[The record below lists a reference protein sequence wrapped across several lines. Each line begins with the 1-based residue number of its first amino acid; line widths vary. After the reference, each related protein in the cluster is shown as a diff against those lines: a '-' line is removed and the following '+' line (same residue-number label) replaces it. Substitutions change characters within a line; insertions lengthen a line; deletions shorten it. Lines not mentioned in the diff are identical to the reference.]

1 MIKKILIANRGE
13 IACRI
18 IKTAKKM
25 NIKTVAVY
33 SEADKQADFVK
44 LADESYLIGPSSPNE
59 SYLVIKKIIDIA
71 KKSKSDA
78 IHPGYGFLSENYNF
92 VKALEKEKI
101 KFIGPNKNAITKMG
115 DKIESKNLA
124 TKLKLN
130 VIPGHT
136 EAIKDPKKAI
146 KIAEKIGFPVLLKAS
161 AGGGGKGMRIVEN
174 RNELEV
180 NLKAAQ
186 SEALNSFGD
195 DRVFIEKFITNPRH
209 IEIQILCD
217 KHGNQIHL
225 GEREC
230 SIQRRYQKVI
240 EECPSSFVDEKLR
253 NEMAEQALKLAKE
266 VKYDSAGTV
275 EFVVDGEKNFYFLEM
290 NTRLQVEHPV
300 TELVTGVDLVEQMI
314 NCADGK
320 KLNLKQKDIS
330 LKGWSVESRIY
341 AEDPLKDFLPSI
353 GRIIEYHEPQ
363 QTSLNEVV
371 RNDTGVSSGSDI
383 SIFYDPMIAKLCTW
397 GKTREIS
404 INRMELALDKFLLEG
419 IDHNIPFLS
428 SIIGSQRFKSGDLTT
443 SFIEDEYPN
452 GFKGLS
458 ANENENWIF
467 SSLFLVFHLS
477 EIRKD
482 FYFDEGFSLDWQVQ
496 IQNKLNSTVKNTY
509 NFKIKQPSKNNVEFY
524 VKPLPLKEIKGMKKG
539 YIKVDIKKDYSNKL
553 VASYLEMFN
562 DNDGSIM
569 LSNKINYRIKYIN
582 PSIELNYRGVNIE
595 ALVLPKHIADLSK
608 YMKPIKIIDK
618 SNLLLCPMPGK
629 LLKVMVEE
637 QEIVEEGQTLCV
649 IEAMKME
656 NTLVAQKNCTIK
668 SINFIEGDTL
678 SVDQTIMEFIFEK

>member
-18 IKTAKKM
+18 IKTANKM
-25 NIKTVAVY
+25 GIKTVAVY
-33 SEADKQADFVK
+33 SEADKYSDFVNM
-44 LADESYLIGPSSPNE
+44 ADESYFIGPSAPNE
-59 SYLVIKKIIDIA
+59 SYLVIKKIIEIA

-124 TKLKLN
+124 LKLNLN

-136 EAIKDPKKAI
+136 EAVRDPKKAI

-161 AGGGGKGMRIVEN
+161 AGGGGKGMRIVN
-174 RNELEV
+174 KRQELES

-195 DRVFIEKFITNPRH
+195 DRVFIEKYITNPRH

-217 KHGNQIHL
+217 KHGNQVHL

-253 NEMAEQALKLAKE
+253 NAMAEQALRLAKE

-275 EFVVDGEKNFYFLEM
+275 EFVVDDKKNFYFLEM

-320 KLNLKQKDIS
+320 KLRLSQQDIK
-330 LKGWSVESRIY
+330 LNGWSIESRIY
-341 AEDPLKDFLPSI
+341 AEDPLKEFLPSI
-353 GRIIEYHEPQ
+353 GRLIEHQEPKISNKDEII
-363 QTSLNEVV
+363 

-383 SIFYDPMIAKLCTW
+383 SIYYDPMISKLAVHAASRDKALDLMIRALEQYYIEGVDHNVAFLISTLKNSDFRSGKISTNFIKSNYPKGYTFNYGLNSSILIKFINIASLIFLKCNQDNKTKVLSVINGSDIFKIEVVECLSSKQNTSLIIKNKNKEYSLKSNWTINEKVMQLSINDQIEFAKIDKIHNFNKYSITVEDCSLDLIVSSPDTAKL
-397 GKTREIS
+397 
-404 INRMELALDKFLLEG
+404 
-419 IDHNIPFLS
+419 
-428 SIIGSQRFKSGDLTT
+428 
-443 SFIEDEYPN
+443 
-452 GFKGLS
+452 
-458 ANENENWIF
+458 
-467 SSLFLVFHLS
+467 
-477 EIRKD
+477 
-482 FYFDEGFSLDWQVQ
+482 FDYMPE
-496 IQNKLNSTVKNTY
+496 
-509 NFKIKQPSKNNVEFY
+509 P
-524 VKPLPLKEIKGMKKG
+524 
-539 YIKVDIKKDYSNKL
+539 
-553 VASYLEMFN
+553 
-562 DNDGSIM
+562 
-569 LSNKINYRIKYIN
+569 KY
-582 PSIELNYRGVNIE
+582 E
-595 ALVLPKHIADLSK
+595 DLSK
-608 YMKPIKIIDK
+608 MLI
-618 SNLLLCPMPGK
+618 SPMPGLIK
-629 LLKVMVEE
+629 DISVKQGQKIKKGE
-637 QEIVEEGQTLCV
+637 QIVI

-656 NTLVAQKNCTIK
+656 NILKSEKDCLIKEILVKEGDSVSADEIL
-668 SINFIEGDTL
+668 INFE
-678 SVDQTIMEFIFEK
+678 

>member
-18 IKTAKKM
+18 IKTANKM

-33 SEADKQADFVK
+33 SEADKHADFVK

-59 SYLVIKKIIDIA
+59 SYLVIKKIIEIA

-124 TKLKLN
+124 NKLKLN
-130 VIPGHT
+130 IIPGHT

-146 KIAEKIGFPVLLKAS
+146 KISEKIGFPVLLKAS
-161 AGGGGKGMRIVEN
+161 AGGGGKGMRIVES
-174 RNELEV
+174 RKDLEA

-195 DRVFIEKFITNPRH
+195 DRVFIEKYITNPRH

-240 EECPSSFVDEKLR
+240 EECPSSFVDKELR
-253 NEMAEQALKLAKE
+253 EAMAEQALRLAKE

-275 EFVVDGEKNFYFLEM
+275 EFVVDNDRNFYFLEM

-300 TELVTGVDLVEQMI
+300 TELVTGIDLVEQMI

-320 KLNLKQKDIS
+320 KLNLKQKDIN
-330 LKGWSVESRIY
+330 LNGWSIESRIY

-353 GRIIEYHEPQ
+353 GRLIDYHEPQ
-363 QTSLNEVV
+363 QKNKTEII
-371 RNDTGVSSGSDI
+371 RNDTGVSGGSDI
-383 SIFYDPMIAKLCTW
+383 SIFYDPMISKLAVHE
-397 GKTREIS
+397 KTRTKAIDLM
-404 INRMELALDKFLLEG
+404 INALQQYYITG
-419 IDHNIPFLS
+419 VDHNIAFLIS
-428 SIIGSQRFKSGDLTT
+428 TLKNKDFRSGSISTN
-443 SFIEDEYPN
+443 FIKENYPKGYYFN
-452 GFKGLS
+452 YGLS
-458 ANENENWIF
+458 KSLIEKFNYAAIF
-467 SSLFLVFHLS
+467 
-477 EIRKD
+477 IYK
-482 FYFDEGFSLDWQVQ
+482 
-496 IQNKLNSTVKNTY
+496 KLNINITNLGLSVISKKITSDFEIKSHKLIDKNLSMVVTH
-509 NFKIKQPSKNNVEFY
+509 KN
-524 VKPLPLKEIKGMKKG
+524 KEIVLHSLWKINQKIMELN
-539 YIKVDIKKDYSNKL
+539 I
-553 VASYLEMFN
+553 N
-562 DNDGSIM
+562 DEKCFVKI
-569 LSNKINYRIKYIN
+569 NKINNFNQFSITIEDCSLDLIVAPNKNKALFDYMPEIKL
-582 PSIELNYRGVNIE
+582 E
-595 ALVLPKHIADLSK
+595 DLSK
-608 YMKPIKIIDK
+608 KLI
-618 SNLLLCPMPGK
+618 SPMPGLIK
-629 LLKVMVEE
+629 SISIKKGQLIKQGEE
-637 QEIVEEGQTLCV
+637 LVI

-656 NTLVAQKNCTIK
+656 NILKSEKDCLVEDVLIK
-668 SINFIEGDTL
+668 EGS
-678 SVDQTIMEFIFEK
+678 SVSTDEVLITFK

>member
-25 NIKTVAVY
+25 KIKTVAVY
-33 SEADKQADFVK
+33 SDADRQADFVK
-44 LADESYLIGPSSPNE
+44 QADESYYIGPSSPSE
-59 SYLVIKKIIDIA
+59 SYLVIKKIIEVA

-101 KFIGPNKNAITKMG
+101 KFIGPNKNAIIKMG

-124 TKLKLN
+124 NKLKLN
-130 VIPGHT
+130 IIPGHT

-174 RNELEV
+174 RKELEP

-186 SEALNSFGD
+186 GEALNSFGD
-195 DRVFIEKFITNPRH
+195 DRVFIEKYITNPRH

-240 EECPSSFVDEKLR
+240 EECPSPFLDEELR
-253 NEMAEQALKLAKE
+253 NAMAEQALKLAKE

-275 EFVVDGEKNFYFLEM
+275 EFVVDDQKNFYFLEM

-320 KLNLKQKDIS
+320 KLNIRQKDIK
-330 LKGWSVESRIY
+330 LNGWSIESRIY

-353 GRIIEYHEPQ
+353 GRIIEYEEP
-363 QTSLNEVV
+363 TNFNVNEII

-383 SIFYDPMIAKLCTW
+383 SIYYDPMISKLAVHAE
-397 GKTREIS
+397 TRLKS
-404 INRMELALDKFLLEG
+404 IDLMINALQQYYITG
-419 IDHNIPFLS
+419 VDHNIAFLIS
-428 SIIGSQRFKSGDLTT
+428 TLKNNDFKSGNISTNFIKENYPKGYSSNFGLNKSLMNKFNMAAVYVYSKLNKFKGNNISLSSKKRSFDYQLKEEKMLDDSYLIRLGHKHNDFVVSSNWKNNEKVMCLKIDQDLCFVKVNEIKNFNQF
-443 SFIEDEYPN
+443 SFTIEDCTLN
-452 GFKGLS
+452 LTLS
-458 ANENENWIF
+458 STQIEK
-467 SSLFLVFHLS
+467 LFA
-477 EIRKD
+477 
-482 FYFDEGFSLDWQVQ
+482 YM
-496 IQNKLNSTVKNTY
+496 
-509 NFKIKQPSKNNVEFY
+509 PA
-524 VKPLPLKEIKGMKKG
+524 
-539 YIKVDIKKDYSNKL
+539 IKV
-553 VASYLEMFN
+553 E
-562 DNDGSIM
+562 
-569 LSNKINYRIKYIN
+569 
-582 PSIELNYRGVNIE
+582 
-595 ALVLPKHIADLSK
+595 DLSK
-608 YMKPIKIIDK
+608 KLI
-618 SNLLLCPMPGK
+618 SPMPGLVK
-629 LLKVMVEE
+629 SISIKKGQPIKQG
-637 QEIVEEGQTLCV
+637 QELIV

-656 NTLVAQKNCTIK
+656 NILKSEKDCIVDDVLIK
-668 SINFIEGDTL
+668 EGS
-678 SVDQTIMEFIFEK
+678 SVSTDEVLITFK

>member
-18 IKTAKKM
+18 IRTAKKM

-33 SEADKQADFVK
+33 SDADKQADFVK
-44 LADESYLIGPSSPNE
+44 QADESYFIGPSSPNE
-59 SYLVIKKIIDIA
+59 SYLVIKKIIEIA

-101 KFIGPNKNAITKMG
+101 KFIGPNKYAITKMG

-146 KIAEKIGFPVLLKAS
+146 KIAEKIGYPILLKAS
-161 AGGGGKGMRIVEN
+161 AGGGGKGMRIVESS
-174 RNELEV
+174 NELEV

-195 DRVFIEKFITNPRH
+195 DRVFIEKYITNPRH

-240 EECPSSFVDEKLR
+240 EECPSPFVDEDLR
-253 NEMAEQALKLAKE
+253 NAMAKQALKLAKE

-275 EFVVDGEKNFYFLEM
+275 EFVVDGNKNFYFLEM

-330 LKGWSVESRIY
+330 LNGWSVESRIY

-363 QTSLNEVV
+363 QMLENEIV

-383 SIFYDPMIAKLCTW
+383 SIYYDPMISKLAVHSS
-397 GKTREIS
+397 TRIKAIDS
-404 INRMELALDKFLLEG
+404 MINALQQYYITG
-419 IDHNIPFLS
+419 VDHNIAFLIS
-428 SIIGSQRFKSGDLTT
+428 TLKNKDFKSGNISTNFIKENYPKGYNYNHGINQSLINRFQQVAVFIYKKLNTSVDTHKISVISDKSSATFDTEIDKVSASLSITLNSKNKETHITSKWKINEKIMFINIDNELFFIKINKIHNFNKYSLT
-443 SFIEDEYPN
+443 IEDCSLDLLVTPEKN
-452 GFKGLS
+452 Q
-458 ANENENWIF
+458 
-467 SSLFLVFHLS
+467 SLF
-477 EIRKD
+477 D
-482 FYFDEGFSLDWQVQ
+482 YM
-496 IQNKLNSTVKNTY
+496 
-509 NFKIKQPSKNNVEFY
+509 P
-524 VKPLPLKEIKGMKKG
+524 EIK
-539 YIKVDIKKDYSNKL
+539 
-553 VASYLEMFN
+553 
-562 DNDGSIM
+562 
-569 LSNKINYRIKYIN
+569 
-582 PSIELNYRGVNIE
+582 IE
-595 ALVLPKHIADLSK
+595 DLSK
-608 YMKPIKIIDK
+608 KLI
-618 SNLLLCPMPGK
+618 SPMPGLIK
-629 LLKVMVEE
+629 SVGVKKGQLVKRGEE
-637 QEIVEEGQTLCV
+637 LVI

-656 NTLVAQKNCTIK
+656 NILKSEKDCTIEDV
-668 SINFIEGDTL
+668 FIEEGSNVSTDEVLMT
-678 SVDQTIMEFIFEK
+678 FK

>member
-18 IKTAKKM
+18 IKTANKM

-33 SEADKQADFVK
+33 SEADKHADFVK

-59 SYLVIKKIIDIA
+59 SYLVIKKIIEIA

-124 TKLKLN
+124 NKLKLN
-130 VIPGHT
+130 IIPGHT

-146 KIAEKIGFPVLLKAS
+146 KISEKIGFPVLLKAS
-161 AGGGGKGMRIVEN
+161 AGGGGKGMRIVES
-174 RNELEV
+174 RKDLEA

-195 DRVFIEKFITNPRH
+195 DRVFIEKYITNPRH

-240 EECPSSFVDEKLR
+240 EECPSSFVDKELR
-253 NEMAEQALKLAKE
+253 EAMAEQALRLAKE

-275 EFVVDGEKNFYFLEM
+275 EFVVDNDRNFYFLEM

-300 TELVTGVDLVEQMI
+300 TELVTGIDLVEQMI

-320 KLNLKQKDIS
+320 KLNLKQKDIN
-330 LKGWSVESRIY
+330 LNGWSIESRIY

-353 GRIIEYHEPQ
+353 GRLIEYHEPQ
-363 QTSLNEVV
+363 QKNKTEII
-371 RNDTGVSSGSDI
+371 RNDTGVSGGSDI
-383 SIFYDPMIAKLCTW
+383 SIFYDPMISKLAVHE
-397 GKTREIS
+397 KTRTKAIDLM
-404 INRMELALDKFLLEG
+404 INALQQYYITG
-419 IDHNIPFLS
+419 VDHNIAFLIS
-428 SIIGSQRFKSGDLTT
+428 TLKNKDFRSGSISTN
-443 SFIEDEYPN
+443 FIKENYPKGYYFN
-452 GFKGLS
+452 YGLS
-458 ANENENWIF
+458 KSLIEKFNYAAIF
-467 SSLFLVFHLS
+467 
-477 EIRKD
+477 IYK
-482 FYFDEGFSLDWQVQ
+482 
-496 IQNKLNSTVKNTY
+496 KLNINITNLDLSVISKKITSDFEIKSHKLIDKNLSM
-509 NFKIKQPSKNNVEFY
+509 IVVHKN
-524 VKPLPLKEIKGMKKG
+524 KEIVLHSLWKINQKIMELN
-539 YIKVDIKKDYSNKL
+539 I
-553 VASYLEMFN
+553 N
-562 DNDGSIM
+562 DEKCFVKI
-569 LSNKINYRIKYIN
+569 NKINNFNQFSITIEDCSLDLIVAPNRNKALFGYMPEIKL
-582 PSIELNYRGVNIE
+582 E
-595 ALVLPKHIADLSK
+595 DLSK
-608 YMKPIKIIDK
+608 KLI
-618 SNLLLCPMPGK
+618 SPMPGLIK
-629 LLKVMVEE
+629 SISIKKGQLIKQGEE
-637 QEIVEEGQTLCV
+637 LVI

-656 NTLVAQKNCTIK
+656 NILKSEKDCLVEDVLIK
-668 SINFIEGDTL
+668 EGS
-678 SVDQTIMEFIFEK
+678 SVSTDEVLITFK

>member
-18 IKTAKKM
+18 IKTANKM

-33 SEADKQADFVK
+33 SEADKHADFVK

-59 SYLVIKKIIDIA
+59 SYLVIKKIIEIA

-124 TKLKLN
+124 NKLKLN
-130 VIPGHT
+130 IIPGHT

-146 KIAEKIGFPVLLKAS
+146 KISEKIGFPVLLKAS
-161 AGGGGKGMRIVEN
+161 AGGGGKGMRIVES
-174 RNELEV
+174 RKDLEA

-195 DRVFIEKFITNPRH
+195 DRVFIEKYITNPRH

-240 EECPSSFVDEKLR
+240 EECPSSFVDKELR
-253 NEMAEQALKLAKE
+253 EAMAEQALRLAKE

-275 EFVVDGEKNFYFLEM
+275 EFVVDNDRNFYFLEM

-300 TELVTGVDLVEQMI
+300 TELVTGIDLVEQMI

-320 KLNLKQKDIS
+320 KLNLKQKDIN
-330 LKGWSVESRIY
+330 LNGWSIESRIY

-353 GRIIEYHEPQ
+353 GRLIDYHEPQ
-363 QTSLNEVV
+363 QKNKTEII
-371 RNDTGVSSGSDI
+371 RNDTGVSGGSDI
-383 SIFYDPMIAKLCTW
+383 SIFYDPMISKLAVHEN
-397 GKTREIS
+397 TRTKAIDLM
-404 INRMELALDKFLLEG
+404 INALQQYYITG
-419 IDHNIPFLS
+419 VDHNIAFLIS
-428 SIIGSQRFKSGDLTT
+428 TLKNKDFRSGSISTN
-443 SFIEDEYPN
+443 FIKENYPKGYYFN
-452 GFKGLS
+452 YGLS
-458 ANENENWIF
+458 KSLIEKFNYAAIF
-467 SSLFLVFHLS
+467 
-477 EIRKD
+477 IYK
-482 FYFDEGFSLDWQVQ
+482 
-496 IQNKLNSTVKNTY
+496 KLNINITNLDLSVISKKITSDFEIKSHKLIDKNLSM
-509 NFKIKQPSKNNVEFY
+509 IVVHKN
-524 VKPLPLKEIKGMKKG
+524 KEIVLHSLWKINQKIMELN
-539 YIKVDIKKDYSNKL
+539 I
-553 VASYLEMFN
+553 N
-562 DNDGSIM
+562 DEKCFVKI
-569 LSNKINYRIKYIN
+569 NKINNFNQFSITIEDCSLDLIVAPNKNKALFDYMPEIKR
-582 PSIELNYRGVNIE
+582 E
-595 ALVLPKHIADLSK
+595 DLSK
-608 YMKPIKIIDK
+608 KLI
-618 SNLLLCPMPGK
+618 SPMPGLIK
-629 LLKVMVEE
+629 SISIKKGQLIKQGEE
-637 QEIVEEGQTLCV
+637 LVI

-656 NTLVAQKNCTIK
+656 NILKSEKDCLVEDVLIK
-668 SINFIEGDTL
+668 EGS
-678 SVDQTIMEFIFEK
+678 SVSTDEVLITFK

>member
-18 IKTAKKM
+18 IKTANKM

-33 SEADKQADFVK
+33 SEADKHADFVK

-59 SYLVIKKIIDIA
+59 SYLVIKKIIEIA

-124 TKLKLN
+124 NKLKLN
-130 VIPGHT
+130 IIPGHT
-136 EAIKDPKKAI
+136 EAIKDSKKAI
-146 KIAEKIGFPVLLKAS
+146 KISEKIGFPVLLKAS
-161 AGGGGKGMRIVEN
+161 AGGGGKGMRIVES
-174 RNELEV
+174 RKDLEA

-195 DRVFIEKFITNPRH
+195 DRVFIEKYITNPRH

-240 EECPSSFVDEKLR
+240 EECPSSFVDKELR
-253 NEMAEQALKLAKE
+253 EAMAEQALRLAKE

-275 EFVVDGEKNFYFLEM
+275 EFVVDNDRNFYFLEM

-300 TELVTGVDLVEQMI
+300 TELVTGIDLVEQMI

-320 KLNLKQKDIS
+320 KLNLKQKDIN
-330 LKGWSVESRIY
+330 LNGWSIESRIY

-353 GRIIEYHEPQ
+353 GRLIEYHEPQ
-363 QTSLNEVV
+363 QKNKTEII
-371 RNDTGVSSGSDI
+371 RNDTGVSGGSDI
-383 SIFYDPMIAKLCTW
+383 SIFYDPMISKLAVHE
-397 GKTREIS
+397 KTRTKAIDLM
-404 INRMELALDKFLLEG
+404 INALQQYYITG
-419 IDHNIPFLS
+419 VDHNIAFLIS
-428 SIIGSQRFKSGDLTT
+428 TLKNKDFRSGSISTN
-443 SFIEDEYPN
+443 FIKENYPKGYYFN
-452 GFKGLS
+452 YGLS
-458 ANENENWIF
+458 K
-467 SSLFLVFHLS
+467 SLIEKFNYAAVF
-477 EIRKD
+477 IYK
-482 FYFDEGFSLDWQVQ
+482 
-496 IQNKLNSTVKNTY
+496 KLNINITNLDLSVISKKITSDFEIKSHKLIDKNLSM
-509 NFKIKQPSKNNVEFY
+509 IVVHKN
-524 VKPLPLKEIKGMKKG
+524 KEIVLHSLWKINQKIMELN
-539 YIKVDIKKDYSNKL
+539 I
-553 VASYLEMFN
+553 N
-562 DNDGSIM
+562 DEKCFVKI
-569 LSNKINYRIKYIN
+569 NKINNFNQFSITIEDCSLDLIVAPNKNKALFDYMPEIKR
-582 PSIELNYRGVNIE
+582 E
-595 ALVLPKHIADLSK
+595 DLSK
-608 YMKPIKIIDK
+608 KLI
-618 SNLLLCPMPGK
+618 SPMPGLIK
-629 LLKVMVEE
+629 SISIKKGQLIKQGEE
-637 QEIVEEGQTLCV
+637 LVI

-656 NTLVAQKNCTIK
+656 NILKSEKDCLVEDVLIK
-668 SINFIEGDTL
+668 EGS
-678 SVDQTIMEFIFEK
+678 SVSTDEVLITFK

>member
-18 IKTAKKM
+18 IKTANKM
-25 NIKTVAVY
+25 GIKTVAVY
-33 SEADKQADFVK
+33 SEADKYSDFVNM
-44 LADESYLIGPSSPNE
+44 ADESYFIGPSAPNE
-59 SYLVIKKIIDIA
+59 SYLVIKKIIEIA

-124 TKLKLN
+124 LKLNLN

-136 EAIKDPKKAI
+136 EAVRDPKKAI

-161 AGGGGKGMRIVEN
+161 AGGGGKGMRIVN
-174 RNELEV
+174 KRQELES

-195 DRVFIEKFITNPRH
+195 DRVFIEKYITNPRH

-217 KHGNQIHL
+217 KHGNQVHL

-253 NEMAEQALKLAKE
+253 NAMAEQALRLAKE

-275 EFVVDGEKNFYFLEM
+275 EFVVDDKKNFYFLEM

-320 KLNLKQKDIS
+320 KLRLSQQDIK
-330 LKGWSVESRIY
+330 LNGWSIESRIY
-341 AEDPLKDFLPSI
+341 AEDPLKEFLPSI
-353 GRIIEYHEPQ
+353 GRLIEHQEPKISNKDEII
-363 QTSLNEVV
+363 

-383 SIFYDPMIAKLCTW
+383 SIYYDPMISKLAVHAVS
-397 GKTREIS
+397 RDI
-404 INRMELALDKFLLEG
+404 ALDLMIRALEQYYIEG
-419 IDHNIPFLS
+419 VDHNVAFLIS
-428 SIIGSQRFKSGDLTT
+428 TLKNRDFRSGNISTN
-443 SFIEDEYPN
+443 FI
-452 GFKGLS
+452 
-458 ANENENWIF
+458 
-467 SSLFLVFHLS
+467 
-477 EIRKD
+477 
-482 FYFDEGFSLDWQVQ
+482 
-496 IQNKLNSTVKNTY
+496 
-509 NFKIKQPSKNNVEFY
+509 
-524 VKPLPLKEIKGMKKG
+524 
-539 YIKVDIKKDYSNKL
+539 
-553 VASYLEMFN
+553 
-562 DNDGSIM
+562 
-569 LSNKINYRIKYIN
+569 
-582 PSIELNYRGVNIE
+582 
-595 ALVLPKHIADLSK
+595 
-608 YMKPIKIIDK
+608 K
-618 SNLLLCPMPGK
+618 SNFP
-629 LLKVMVEE
+629 
-637 QEIVEEGQTLCV
+637 
-649 IEAMKME
+649 KM
-656 NTLVAQKNCTIK
+656 
-668 SINFIEGDTL
+668 
-678 SVDQTIMEFIFEK
+678 

>member
-25 NIKTVAVY
+25 KIKTVAVY
-33 SEADKQADFVK
+33 SDADRQADFVK
-44 LADESYLIGPSSPNE
+44 QADESYYIGPSSPSE
-59 SYLVIKKIIDIA
+59 SYLVIKKIIEVA

-101 KFIGPNKNAITKMG
+101 KFIGPNKNAIIKMG

-124 TKLKLN
+124 NKLKLN
-130 VIPGHT
+130 IIPGHT

-174 RNELEV
+174 RKELEP

-186 SEALNSFGD
+186 GEALNSFGD
-195 DRVFIEKFITNPRH
+195 DRVFIEKYITNPRH

-240 EECPSSFVDEKLR
+240 EECPSPFLDEELR
-253 NEMAEQALKLAKE
+253 NAMAEQALKLAKE

-275 EFVVDGEKNFYFLEM
+275 EFVVDEQKNFYFLEM

-320 KLNLKQKDIS
+320 KLNISQKHIK
-330 LKGWSVESRIY
+330 LNGWSIESRIY

-353 GRIIEYHEPQ
+353 GRIIEYEEP
-363 QTSLNEVV
+363 TNFNVNEII

-383 SIFYDPMIAKLCTW
+383 SIYYDPMISKLAVHAE
-397 GKTREIS
+397 TRLKS
-404 INRMELALDKFLLEG
+404 IDLMINALQQYYITG
-419 IDHNIPFLS
+419 VDHNIAFLIS
-428 SIIGSQRFKSGDLTT
+428 TLKNNDFKSGNISTNFIKENYPKGYSSNFGLNKSLMNKFNMAAVYVYSKLNKFKGNNLSVSSKKR
-443 SFIEDEYPN
+443 SFDYQLKEEKMLEDGYLIRLGDKRNDFVISSSWKNNEKVMCLKIDEELCFVKVNEIKNFNQFSFTIEDCTLN
-452 GFKGLS
+452 LTLS
-458 ANENENWIF
+458 STQIEK
-467 SSLFLVFHLS
+467 LFA
-477 EIRKD
+477 
-482 FYFDEGFSLDWQVQ
+482 YM
-496 IQNKLNSTVKNTY
+496 
-509 NFKIKQPSKNNVEFY
+509 PA
-524 VKPLPLKEIKGMKKG
+524 
-539 YIKVDIKKDYSNKL
+539 IKV
-553 VASYLEMFN
+553 E
-562 DNDGSIM
+562 
-569 LSNKINYRIKYIN
+569 
-582 PSIELNYRGVNIE
+582 
-595 ALVLPKHIADLSK
+595 DLSK
-608 YMKPIKIIDK
+608 KLI
-618 SNLLLCPMPGK
+618 SPMPGLVK
-629 LLKVMVEE
+629 SISIKKGQLIKQG
-637 QEIVEEGQTLCV
+637 QELIV

-656 NTLVAQKNCTIK
+656 NILKSEKECIVDDVLIK
-668 SINFIEGDTL
+668 EGS
-678 SVDQTIMEFIFEK
+678 SVSTDEVLITFK

>member
-18 IKTAKKM
+18 IKTANKM
-25 NIKTVAVY
+25 GIKTVAVY
-33 SEADKQADFVK
+33 SEADKYSDFVNM
-44 LADESYLIGPSSPNE
+44 ADESYFIGPSAPNE
-59 SYLVIKKIIDIA
+59 SYLVIRKIIEIA

-124 TKLKLN
+124 LKLNLN

-136 EAIKDPKKAI
+136 EAVRDPKKAI

-161 AGGGGKGMRIVEN
+161 AGGGGKGMRIVN
-174 RNELEV
+174 KRQELES

-195 DRVFIEKFITNPRH
+195 DRVFIEKYITNPRH

-217 KHGNQIHL
+217 KHGNQVHL

-253 NEMAEQALKLAKE
+253 NAMAEQALRLAKE

-275 EFVVDGEKNFYFLEM
+275 EFVVDDKKNFYFLEM

-320 KLNLKQKDIS
+320 KLRLSQQDIK
-330 LKGWSVESRIY
+330 LNGWSIESRIY
-341 AEDPLKDFLPSI
+341 AEDPLKEFLPSI
-353 GRIIEYHEPQ
+353 GRLIEHQEPKISNKDEII
-363 QTSLNEVV
+363 

-383 SIFYDPMIAKLCTW
+383 SIYYDPMISKLAVHAVSRDKALDLMIRALEQYYIEGVDHNVAFLISTLKNRDFRSGNISTNFIKSNYPKGYTFNYGLNSNILIKFINIASLIFLKCNQENKTKVLSVINGSDIYKIEVIEYESNKQNSNLIIKNKNKEYSLKSNWTINEKVMQLSINDQIEFAKIDKIHNFNKYSITVEDCSLDLIVSSPDTAKLFDFMP
-397 GKTREIS
+397 EP
-404 INRMELALDKFLLEG
+404 KFE
-419 IDHNIPFLS
+419 
-428 SIIGSQRFKSGDLTT
+428 
-443 SFIEDEYPN
+443 
-452 GFKGLS
+452 
-458 ANENENWIF
+458 
-467 SSLFLVFHLS
+467 
-477 EIRKD
+477 
-482 FYFDEGFSLDWQVQ
+482 
-496 IQNKLNSTVKNTY
+496 
-509 NFKIKQPSKNNVEFY
+509 
-524 VKPLPLKEIKGMKKG
+524 
-539 YIKVDIKKDYSNKL
+539 
-553 VASYLEMFN
+553 
-562 DNDGSIM
+562 
-569 LSNKINYRIKYIN
+569 
-582 PSIELNYRGVNIE
+582 
-595 ALVLPKHIADLSK
+595 DLSK
-608 YMKPIKIIDK
+608 MLI
-618 SNLLLCPMPGK
+618 SPMPGLIK
-629 LLKVMVEE
+629 NISVEQGQKIKKGE
-637 QEIVEEGQTLCV
+637 QIVI

-656 NTLVAQKNCTIK
+656 NILKSEKDCLIKEILVKEGDSVSADEIL
-668 SINFIEGDTL
+668 INFE
-678 SVDQTIMEFIFEK
+678 

>member
-25 NIKTVAVY
+25 KIKTVAVY
-33 SEADKQADFVK
+33 SDADRQADFVK
-44 LADESYLIGPSSPNE
+44 QADESYYIGPSSPSE
-59 SYLVIKKIIDIA
+59 SYLVIKKIIEVA

-101 KFIGPNKNAITKMG
+101 KFIGPNKNAIIKMG

-124 TKLKLN
+124 NKLKLN
-130 VIPGHT
+130 IIPGHT

-174 RNELEV
+174 RKELEP

-186 SEALNSFGD
+186 GEALNSFGD
-195 DRVFIEKFITNPRH
+195 DRVFIEKYITNPRH

-240 EECPSSFVDEKLR
+240 EECPSPFLDEELR
-253 NEMAEQALKLAKE
+253 NAMAEQALKLANE

-275 EFVVDGEKNFYFLEM
+275 EFVVDDQKNFYFLEM

-320 KLNLKQKDIS
+320 KLNIRQKDIK
-330 LKGWSVESRIY
+330 LNGWSIESRIY

-353 GRIIEYHEPQ
+353 GRIIEYEEP
-363 QTSLNEVV
+363 TNFNVNEII

-383 SIFYDPMIAKLCTW
+383 SIYYDPMISKLAVHAE
-397 GKTREIS
+397 TRLKS
-404 INRMELALDKFLLEG
+404 IDLMINALQQYYITG
-419 IDHNIPFLS
+419 VDHNIAFLIS
-428 SIIGSQRFKSGDLTT
+428 TLKNNDFKSGNTSTNFIKENYPKGYSSNFGLNKSLMNKFNMAAVYVYSKLNKFKGNNISVSSKKRSFDYQLKEEKKLEDGYLIRLGDKSNDFVISSSWKNNEKVMCLKIDEELCFVKVNEIKNLNQFSLT
-443 SFIEDEYPN
+443 IEDCTLN
-452 GFKGLS
+452 LTLS
-458 ANENENWIF
+458 SPQIEK
-467 SSLFLVFHLS
+467 LFA
-477 EIRKD
+477 
-482 FYFDEGFSLDWQVQ
+482 YM
-496 IQNKLNSTVKNTY
+496 
-509 NFKIKQPSKNNVEFY
+509 PA
-524 VKPLPLKEIKGMKKG
+524 
-539 YIKVDIKKDYSNKL
+539 IKV
-553 VASYLEMFN
+553 E
-562 DNDGSIM
+562 
-569 LSNKINYRIKYIN
+569 
-582 PSIELNYRGVNIE
+582 
-595 ALVLPKHIADLSK
+595 DLSK
-608 YMKPIKIIDK
+608 KLI
-618 SNLLLCPMPGK
+618 SPMPGLVK
-629 LLKVMVEE
+629 SLSIKKGQPIKQG
-637 QEIVEEGQTLCV
+637 QELIV

-656 NTLVAQKNCTIK
+656 NILKSEKDCIVDDVLIKEGSSVSTDEVLVTFK
-668 SINFIEGDTL
+668 
-678 SVDQTIMEFIFEK
+678 

>member
-25 NIKTVAVY
+25 SIKTVAVY
-33 SEADKQADFVK
+33 SDADRQADFVK
-44 LADESYLIGPSSPNE
+44 QADESYYIGPSSPSE
-59 SYLVIKKIIDIA
+59 SYLVIKKIIEVA

-101 KFIGPNKNAITKMG
+101 KFIGPNKKAIIKMG

-124 TKLKLN
+124 NKLKLN
-130 VIPGHT
+130 IIPGHT

-174 RNELEV
+174 RKELEP

-186 SEALNSFGD
+186 GEALNSFGD
-195 DRVFIEKFITNPRH
+195 DRVFIEKYITNPRH

-240 EECPSSFVDEKLR
+240 EECPSPFLDEELR
-253 NEMAEQALKLAKE
+253 NAMADQALKLAKE
-266 VKYDSAGTV
+266 VNYDSAGTV
-275 EFVVDGEKNFYFLEM
+275 EFVVDEQRNFYFLEM

-320 KLNLKQKDIS
+320 KLNIKQKDIK
-330 LKGWSVESRIY
+330 LNGWSIESRIY

-353 GRIIEYHEPQ
+353 GRIIEYQEP
-363 QTSLNEVV
+363 TNFNVNEII

-383 SIFYDPMIAKLCTW
+383 SIFYDPMISKLAVHA
-397 GKTREIS
+397 KTRSKS
-404 INRMELALDKFLLEG
+404 IDLMVNALQQYYITG
-419 IDHNIPFLS
+419 VDHNIAFLIS
-428 SIIGSQRFKSGDLTT
+428 VLKNNDFKSGNIRTNFIKENYPEGYSGNFGLNKSLINKFNLASVYVYSKLNKYKHNNLSVSYKKR
-443 SFIEDEYPN
+443 SFDYQLKEEKILEDSYLIRVGDKQKDFVISSSWKNNEKIMGLKIDEELCFVKVNEIKNFNQFSFTIEDCTLDMT
-452 GFKGLS
+452 LS
-458 ANENENWIF
+458 STQIKK
-467 SSLFLVFHLS
+467 LFAHM
-477 EIRKD
+477 
-482 FYFDEGFSLDWQVQ
+482 
-496 IQNKLNSTVKNTY
+496 
-509 NFKIKQPSKNNVEFY
+509 PA
-524 VKPLPLKEIKGMKKG
+524 
-539 YIKVDIKKDYSNKL
+539 IKV
-553 VASYLEMFN
+553 E
-562 DNDGSIM
+562 
-569 LSNKINYRIKYIN
+569 
-582 PSIELNYRGVNIE
+582 
-595 ALVLPKHIADLSK
+595 DLSK
-608 YMKPIKIIDK
+608 KLI
-618 SNLLLCPMPGK
+618 SPMPGLVK
-629 LLKVMVEE
+629 LISIKK
-637 QEIVEEGQTLCV
+637 GQTVKQGQELIV

-656 NTLVAQKNCTIK
+656 NILKSEKECIVDDVLIK
-668 SINFIEGDTL
+668 EGS
-678 SVDQTIMEFIFEK
+678 SVSTNEVLITFK

>member
-18 IKTAKKM
+18 IKTANKM
-25 NIKTVAVY
+25 GIKTVAVY
-33 SEADKQADFVK
+33 SEADKYSDFVNM
-44 LADESYLIGPSSPNE
+44 ADESYFIGPSAPNE
-59 SYLVIKKIIDIA
+59 SYLVIKKIIEIA

-124 TKLKLN
+124 LKLNLN

-136 EAIKDPKKAI
+136 EAVRDPKKAI

-161 AGGGGKGMRIVEN
+161 AGGGGKGMRIVN
-174 RNELEV
+174 KRQELES

-195 DRVFIEKFITNPRH
+195 DRVFIEKYITNPRH

-217 KHGNQIHL
+217 KHGNQVHL

-253 NEMAEQALKLAKE
+253 NAMAEQALRLAKE

-275 EFVVDGEKNFYFLEM
+275 EFVVDDKKNFYFLEM

-320 KLNLKQKDIS
+320 KLRLSQQDIK
-330 LKGWSVESRIY
+330 LNGWSIESRIY
-341 AEDPLKDFLPSI
+341 AEDPLKEFLPSI
-353 GRIIEYHEPQ
+353 GRLIEHQEPKISNKDEII
-363 QTSLNEVV
+363 

-383 SIFYDPMIAKLCTW
+383 SIYYDPMISKLAVHAVSRDKALDLMIRALEQYYIEGVDHNVAFLISTLKNRDFRSGNISTNFIKSNFPKGYTFNYGLNSNILIKFINIASLIFLKCNQENKIKVLSVINGSDIYKIEVIEYASNKQNSNLIIKNKNKEYSLKSNWTINEKVMQLSINDQIEFAKIDKIHNFNKYSITVEDCSLDLIVSSPDTAKLFDFMP
-397 GKTREIS
+397 EP
-404 INRMELALDKFLLEG
+404 KFE
-419 IDHNIPFLS
+419 
-428 SIIGSQRFKSGDLTT
+428 
-443 SFIEDEYPN
+443 
-452 GFKGLS
+452 
-458 ANENENWIF
+458 
-467 SSLFLVFHLS
+467 
-477 EIRKD
+477 
-482 FYFDEGFSLDWQVQ
+482 
-496 IQNKLNSTVKNTY
+496 
-509 NFKIKQPSKNNVEFY
+509 
-524 VKPLPLKEIKGMKKG
+524 
-539 YIKVDIKKDYSNKL
+539 
-553 VASYLEMFN
+553 
-562 DNDGSIM
+562 
-569 LSNKINYRIKYIN
+569 
-582 PSIELNYRGVNIE
+582 
-595 ALVLPKHIADLSK
+595 DLSK
-608 YMKPIKIIDK
+608 MLI
-618 SNLLLCPMPGK
+618 SPMPGLIK
-629 LLKVMVEE
+629 NISVEQGQKIKKGE
-637 QEIVEEGQTLCV
+637 QIVI

-656 NTLVAQKNCTIK
+656 NILKSEKDCLIKEILVKEGDSVSADEIL
-668 SINFIEGDTL
+668 INFE
-678 SVDQTIMEFIFEK
+678 

>member
-18 IKTAKKM
+18 IRTAKKM

-33 SEADKQADFVK
+33 SDADKQADFVK
-44 LADESYLIGPSSPNE
+44 QADESYFIGPSSPNE
-59 SYLVIKKIIDIA
+59 SYLVIKKIIEIA

-101 KFIGPNKNAITKMG
+101 KFIGPNKYAITKMG

-146 KIAEKIGFPVLLKAS
+146 KIAEKIGYPILLKAS
-161 AGGGGKGMRIVEN
+161 AGGGGKGMRIVESS
-174 RNELEV
+174 NELEV

-195 DRVFIEKFITNPRH
+195 DRVFIEKYITNPRH

-240 EECPSSFVDEKLR
+240 EECPSPFVDEDLR
-253 NEMAEQALKLAKE
+253 NAMAKQALKLAKE

-275 EFVVDGEKNFYFLEM
+275 EFVVDGNKNFYFLEM

-330 LKGWSVESRIY
+330 LNGWSVESRIY

-363 QTSLNEVV
+363 QMLENEIV

-383 SIFYDPMIAKLCTW
+383 SIYYDPMISKLAVHSS
-397 GKTREIS
+397 TRIKAIDS
-404 INRMELALDKFLLEG
+404 MINALQQYYITG
-419 IDHNIPFLS
+419 VDHNIAFLIS
-428 SIIGSQRFKSGDLTT
+428 TLKNKDFKSGNINTNFIKENYPKGYNYNHGINQSLINRFQQVAVFIYKKLNTSVDTHKISVISDKSSATFDTEIDKASASFSMTLNSKNKETHITSKWKINEKIMFINIDNELFFIKINKIHNFNKYSLT
-443 SFIEDEYPN
+443 IEDCSLDLLVTPEKN
-452 GFKGLS
+452 Q
-458 ANENENWIF
+458 
-467 SSLFLVFHLS
+467 SLF
-477 EIRKD
+477 D
-482 FYFDEGFSLDWQVQ
+482 YM
-496 IQNKLNSTVKNTY
+496 
-509 NFKIKQPSKNNVEFY
+509 P
-524 VKPLPLKEIKGMKKG
+524 EIK
-539 YIKVDIKKDYSNKL
+539 
-553 VASYLEMFN
+553 
-562 DNDGSIM
+562 
-569 LSNKINYRIKYIN
+569 
-582 PSIELNYRGVNIE
+582 IE
-595 ALVLPKHIADLSK
+595 DLSK
-608 YMKPIKIIDK
+608 KLI
-618 SNLLLCPMPGK
+618 SPMPGLIK
-629 LLKVMVEE
+629 SVGVKKGQLVKRGEE
-637 QEIVEEGQTLCV
+637 LVI

-656 NTLVAQKNCTIK
+656 NILKSEKDCTIEDV
-668 SINFIEGDTL
+668 FIEEGSNVSTDEVLMT
-678 SVDQTIMEFIFEK
+678 FK

>member
-18 IKTAKKM
+18 IKTANKM

-33 SEADKQADFVK
+33 SEADKHADFVK

-59 SYLVIKKIIDIA
+59 SYLVIKKIIEIA

-124 TKLKLN
+124 NKLKLN
-130 VIPGHT
+130 IIPGHT

-146 KIAEKIGFPVLLKAS
+146 KISEKIGFPVLLKAS
-161 AGGGGKGMRIVEN
+161 AGGGGKGMRIVES
-174 RNELEV
+174 RKDLEA

-195 DRVFIEKFITNPRH
+195 DRVFIEKYITNPRH

-240 EECPSSFVDEKLR
+240 EECPSSFVDKELR
-253 NEMAEQALKLAKE
+253 EAMAEQALRLAKE

-275 EFVVDGEKNFYFLEM
+275 EFVVDNDRNFYFLEM

-300 TELVTGVDLVEQMI
+300 TELVTGIDLVEQMI

-320 KLNLKQKDIS
+320 KLNLKQKDIN
-330 LKGWSVESRIY
+330 LNGWSIESRIY

-353 GRIIEYHEPQ
+353 GRLIEYHEPQ
-363 QTSLNEVV
+363 QKNKTEII
-371 RNDTGVSSGSDI
+371 RNDTGVSGGSDI
-383 SIFYDPMIAKLCTW
+383 SIFYDPMISKLAVHE
-397 GKTREIS
+397 KTRTKAIDLM
-404 INRMELALDKFLLEG
+404 INALQQYYITG
-419 IDHNIPFLS
+419 VDHNIAFLIS
-428 SIIGSQRFKSGDLTT
+428 TLKNKDFRSGSISTN
-443 SFIEDEYPN
+443 FIKENYPKGYYFN
-452 GFKGLS
+452 YGLS
-458 ANENENWIF
+458 KSLIEKFNYAAIF
-467 SSLFLVFHLS
+467 
-477 EIRKD
+477 IYK
-482 FYFDEGFSLDWQVQ
+482 
-496 IQNKLNSTVKNTY
+496 KLNINITNLDLSVISKKITSDFEIKSHKLIDKNLSM
-509 NFKIKQPSKNNVEFY
+509 IVAHKN
-524 VKPLPLKEIKGMKKG
+524 KEIVLHSLWKINQKIMELN
-539 YIKVDIKKDYSNKL
+539 I
-553 VASYLEMFN
+553 N
-562 DNDGSIM
+562 DEKCFVKI
-569 LSNKINYRIKYIN
+569 NKINNFNQFSITIEDCSLDLIVAPNRNKALFGYMPEIKL
-582 PSIELNYRGVNIE
+582 E
-595 ALVLPKHIADLSK
+595 DLSK
-608 YMKPIKIIDK
+608 KLI
-618 SNLLLCPMPGK
+618 SPMPGLIK
-629 LLKVMVEE
+629 SISIKKGQLIKQGEE
-637 QEIVEEGQTLCV
+637 LVI

-656 NTLVAQKNCTIK
+656 NILKSEKDCLVEDVLIK
-668 SINFIEGDTL
+668 EGS
-678 SVDQTIMEFIFEK
+678 SVSTDEVLITFK

>member
-18 IKTAKKM
+18 IRTAKKM

-33 SEADKQADFVK
+33 SDADKQADFVK
-44 LADESYLIGPSSPNE
+44 QADESYFIGPSSPNE
-59 SYLVIKKIIDIA
+59 SYLVIKKIIEIA

-101 KFIGPNKNAITKMG
+101 KFIGPNKYAITKMG

-146 KIAEKIGFPVLLKAS
+146 KIAEKIGYPILLKAS
-161 AGGGGKGMRIVEN
+161 AGGGGKGMRIVESS
-174 RNELEV
+174 NELEV

-195 DRVFIEKFITNPRH
+195 DRVFIEKYITNPRH

-240 EECPSSFVDEKLR
+240 EECPSPFVDEDLR
-253 NEMAEQALKLAKE
+253 NAMAKQALKLAKE

-275 EFVVDGEKNFYFLEM
+275 EFVVDGNKNFYFLEM

-330 LKGWSVESRIY
+330 LNGWSVESRIY

-363 QTSLNEVV
+363 QMLENEIV

-383 SIFYDPMIAKLCTW
+383 SIYYDPMISKLAVHSS
-397 GKTREIS
+397 TRIKAIDS
-404 INRMELALDKFLLEG
+404 MINALQQYYITG
-419 IDHNIPFLS
+419 VDHNIAFLIS
-428 SIIGSQRFKSGDLTT
+428 TLKNKDFKSGNISTNFIKENYPKGYNYNHGINKSLINRFQQVAVFIYKKLNTSVDTHKISVISDKSSATFDTEIDKVSASLSITLNSKNKETHITSKWKINEKIMFINIDNELFFIKINKIHNFNKYSLT
-443 SFIEDEYPN
+443 IEDCSLDLLVTPEKN
-452 GFKGLS
+452 Q
-458 ANENENWIF
+458 
-467 SSLFLVFHLS
+467 SLF
-477 EIRKD
+477 D
-482 FYFDEGFSLDWQVQ
+482 YM
-496 IQNKLNSTVKNTY
+496 
-509 NFKIKQPSKNNVEFY
+509 P
-524 VKPLPLKEIKGMKKG
+524 EIK
-539 YIKVDIKKDYSNKL
+539 
-553 VASYLEMFN
+553 
-562 DNDGSIM
+562 
-569 LSNKINYRIKYIN
+569 
-582 PSIELNYRGVNIE
+582 IE
-595 ALVLPKHIADLSK
+595 DLSK
-608 YMKPIKIIDK
+608 KLI
-618 SNLLLCPMPGK
+618 SPMPGLIK
-629 LLKVMVEE
+629 SVGVKK
-637 QEIVEEGQTLCV
+637 GQLV
-649 IEAMKME
+649 KRGDELVIIEAMKME
-656 NTLVAQKNCTIK
+656 NILKSEKDCTIEDV
-668 SINFIEGDTL
+668 FIEEGSNVSTDEVLMT
-678 SVDQTIMEFIFEK
+678 FK

>member
-18 IKTAKKM
+18 IKTANKM

-33 SEADKQADFVK
+33 SEADKHADFVK

-59 SYLVIKKIIDIA
+59 SYLVIKKIIEIA

-124 TKLKLN
+124 NKLKLN
-130 VIPGHT
+130 IIPGHT

-146 KIAEKIGFPVLLKAS
+146 KISEKIGFPVLLKAS
-161 AGGGGKGMRIVEN
+161 AGGGGKGMRIVES
-174 RNELEV
+174 RKDLEA

-195 DRVFIEKFITNPRH
+195 DRVFIEKYITNPRH

-240 EECPSSFVDEKLR
+240 EECPSSFVDKELR
-253 NEMAEQALKLAKE
+253 EAMAEQALRLAKE

-275 EFVVDGEKNFYFLEM
+275 EFVVDNDRNFYFLEM

-300 TELVTGVDLVEQMI
+300 TELVTGIDLVEQMI

-320 KLNLKQKDIS
+320 KLNLKQKDIN
-330 LKGWSVESRIY
+330 LNGWSIESRIY

-353 GRIIEYHEPQ
+353 GRLIEYHEPQ
-363 QTSLNEVV
+363 QKNKTEII
-371 RNDTGVSSGSDI
+371 RNDTGVSGGSDI
-383 SIFYDPMIAKLCTW
+383 SIFYDPMISKLAVHE
-397 GKTREIS
+397 KTRTKAIDLM
-404 INRMELALDKFLLEG
+404 INALQQYYITG
-419 IDHNIPFLS
+419 VDHNIAFLIS
-428 SIIGSQRFKSGDLTT
+428 TLKNKDFRSGSISTN
-443 SFIEDEYPN
+443 FIKENYPKGYYFN
-452 GFKGLS
+452 YGLS
-458 ANENENWIF
+458 KSLIEKFNYAAIF
-467 SSLFLVFHLS
+467 
-477 EIRKD
+477 IYK
-482 FYFDEGFSLDWQVQ
+482 
-496 IQNKLNSTVKNTY
+496 KLNINITNLGLSVISKKITSDFEIKSHKLIDKNLSMVVTH
-509 NFKIKQPSKNNVEFY
+509 KN
-524 VKPLPLKEIKGMKKG
+524 KEIVLHSLWKINQKIMELN
-539 YIKVDIKKDYSNKL
+539 I
-553 VASYLEMFN
+553 N
-562 DNDGSIM
+562 DEKCFVKI
-569 LSNKINYRIKYIN
+569 NKINNFNQFSITIEDCSLDLIVAPNKNKALFDYMPEIKL
-582 PSIELNYRGVNIE
+582 E
-595 ALVLPKHIADLSK
+595 DLSK
-608 YMKPIKIIDK
+608 KLI
-618 SNLLLCPMPGK
+618 SPMPGLIK
-629 LLKVMVEE
+629 SISIKKGQLIKQGEE
-637 QEIVEEGQTLCV
+637 LVI

-656 NTLVAQKNCTIK
+656 NILKSEKDCLVEDVLIK
-668 SINFIEGDTL
+668 EGS
-678 SVDQTIMEFIFEK
+678 SVSTDEVLITFK

>member
-18 IKTAKKM
+18 IKTANKM
-25 NIKTVAVY
+25 GIKTVAVY
-33 SEADKQADFVK
+33 SEADKYSDFVNM
-44 LADESYLIGPSSPNE
+44 ADESYFIGPSAPNE
-59 SYLVIKKIIDIA
+59 SYLVIKKIIEIA

-124 TKLKLN
+124 LKLNLN

-136 EAIKDPKKAI
+136 EAVRDPKKAI

-161 AGGGGKGMRIVEN
+161 AGGGGKGMRIVN
-174 RNELEV
+174 KRQELES

-195 DRVFIEKFITNPRH
+195 DRVFIEKYITNPRH

-217 KHGNQIHL
+217 KHGNQVHL

-253 NEMAEQALKLAKE
+253 NAMAEQALRLAKE

-275 EFVVDGEKNFYFLEM
+275 EFVVDDKKNFYFLEM

-320 KLNLKQKDIS
+320 KLRLSQQDIK
-330 LKGWSVESRIY
+330 LNGWSIESRIY
-341 AEDPLKDFLPSI
+341 AEDPLKEFLPSI
-353 GRIIEYHEPQ
+353 GRLIEHQEPKISNKDEII
-363 QTSLNEVV
+363 

-383 SIFYDPMIAKLCTW
+383 SIYYDPMISKLAVHAVSRDKALDLMVRALEQYYIEGVDHNVAFLISTLKNRDFRSGNISTNFIKSNYPKGYTFNYGLNSNILIKFINIASLIFLKCNQENKIKVLSVINGSDIYKIEVIEYASNKQNSNLIIKNKNKEYSLKSNWTINEKVMQLSINDQIEFAKIDKIHNFNKYSITVEDCSLDLIVSSPDTAKLFDFMP
-397 GKTREIS
+397 EP
-404 INRMELALDKFLLEG
+404 KFE
-419 IDHNIPFLS
+419 
-428 SIIGSQRFKSGDLTT
+428 
-443 SFIEDEYPN
+443 
-452 GFKGLS
+452 
-458 ANENENWIF
+458 
-467 SSLFLVFHLS
+467 
-477 EIRKD
+477 
-482 FYFDEGFSLDWQVQ
+482 
-496 IQNKLNSTVKNTY
+496 
-509 NFKIKQPSKNNVEFY
+509 
-524 VKPLPLKEIKGMKKG
+524 
-539 YIKVDIKKDYSNKL
+539 
-553 VASYLEMFN
+553 
-562 DNDGSIM
+562 
-569 LSNKINYRIKYIN
+569 
-582 PSIELNYRGVNIE
+582 
-595 ALVLPKHIADLSK
+595 DLSK
-608 YMKPIKIIDK
+608 MLI
-618 SNLLLCPMPGK
+618 SPMPGLIK
-629 LLKVMVEE
+629 DISVEQGQKIKKGE
-637 QEIVEEGQTLCV
+637 QIVI

-656 NTLVAQKNCTIK
+656 NILKSEKDCLIKEILVKEGDSVSADEIL
-668 SINFIEGDTL
+668 INFE
-678 SVDQTIMEFIFEK
+678 

>member
-25 NIKTVAVY
+25 KIKTVAVY
-33 SEADKQADFVK
+33 SDADRQADFVK
-44 LADESYLIGPSSPNE
+44 QADESYYIGPSSPSE
-59 SYLVIKKIIDIA
+59 SYLVIKKIIEVA

-101 KFIGPNKNAITKMG
+101 KFIGPNKNAIIKMG

-124 TKLKLN
+124 NKLKLN
-130 VIPGHT
+130 IIPGHT

-174 RNELEV
+174 RKELEP

-186 SEALNSFGD
+186 GEALNSFGD
-195 DRVFIEKFITNPRH
+195 DRVFIEKYITNPRH

-240 EECPSSFVDEKLR
+240 EECPSPFLDEELR
-253 NEMAEQALKLAKE
+253 NAMAEQALKLAKE

-275 EFVVDGEKNFYFLEM
+275 EFVVDDQKNFYFLEM

-320 KLNLKQKDIS
+320 KLNIRQKDIK
-330 LKGWSVESRIY
+330 LNGWSIESRIY

-353 GRIIEYHEPQ
+353 GRIIEYEEP
-363 QTSLNEVV
+363 TNFNVNEII

-383 SIFYDPMIAKLCTW
+383 SIYYDPMISKLAVHAE
-397 GKTREIS
+397 TRLKS
-404 INRMELALDKFLLEG
+404 IDLMINALQQYYITG
-419 IDHNIPFLS
+419 VDHNIAFLIS
-428 SIIGSQRFKSGDLTT
+428 TLKNNDFKSGNISTNFIKENYPKGYSSNFGLNKSLMNKFNMAAVYVYSKLNKFKGNNISVSSKKR
-443 SFIEDEYPN
+443 SFDYQLKEEKMLEDGYLIRLGDKRNDFVISSNWKNNEKVMCLKIDEELCFVKVNEIKNFNQFSFTIEDCTLN
-452 GFKGLS
+452 LTLS
-458 ANENENWIF
+458 STQIEK
-467 SSLFLVFHLS
+467 LFA
-477 EIRKD
+477 
-482 FYFDEGFSLDWQVQ
+482 YM
-496 IQNKLNSTVKNTY
+496 
-509 NFKIKQPSKNNVEFY
+509 PA
-524 VKPLPLKEIKGMKKG
+524 
-539 YIKVDIKKDYSNKL
+539 IKV
-553 VASYLEMFN
+553 E
-562 DNDGSIM
+562 
-569 LSNKINYRIKYIN
+569 
-582 PSIELNYRGVNIE
+582 
-595 ALVLPKHIADLSK
+595 DLSK
-608 YMKPIKIIDK
+608 KLI
-618 SNLLLCPMPGK
+618 SPMPGLVK
-629 LLKVMVEE
+629 SISIKKGQPIKQG
-637 QEIVEEGQTLCV
+637 QELIV

-656 NTLVAQKNCTIK
+656 NILKSEKDCIVDDVLIK
-668 SINFIEGDTL
+668 EGS
-678 SVDQTIMEFIFEK
+678 SVSTDEVLITFK

>member
-25 NIKTVAVY
+25 KIKTVAVY
-33 SEADKQADFVK
+33 SDADRQADFVK
-44 LADESYLIGPSSPNE
+44 QADESYYIGPSSPSE
-59 SYLVIKKIIDIA
+59 SYLVIKKIIEVA

-101 KFIGPNKNAITKMG
+101 KFIGPNKNAIIKMG

-124 TKLKLN
+124 KKLKLN
-130 VIPGHT
+130 IIPGHT

-174 RNELEV
+174 RKELEP

-186 SEALNSFGD
+186 GEALNSFGD
-195 DRVFIEKFITNPRH
+195 DRVFIEKYITNPRH

-240 EECPSSFVDEKLR
+240 EECPSPFLDEELR
-253 NEMAEQALKLAKE
+253 NAMAEQALKLAKE

-275 EFVVDGEKNFYFLEM
+275 EFVVDDQKNFYFLEM

-320 KLNLKQKDIS
+320 KLNIRQKDIK
-330 LKGWSVESRIY
+330 LNGWSIESRIY

-353 GRIIEYHEPQ
+353 GRIIEYEEP
-363 QTSLNEVV
+363 TNFNVNEII

-383 SIFYDPMIAKLCTW
+383 SIYYDPMISKLAVHAE
-397 GKTREIS
+397 TRLKS
-404 INRMELALDKFLLEG
+404 IDLMINALQQYYITG
-419 IDHNIPFLS
+419 VDHNIAFLIS
-428 SIIGSQRFKSGDLTT
+428 TLKNNDFKSGNISTNFIKENYPKGYSSNFGLNKSLMNKFNMAAVYVYSKLNKFKGNNISLSSKKR
-443 SFIEDEYPN
+443 SFDYQLKEEKMLEDGYLIRLGDKRNDFVISSSWKNNEKVMCLKIDEELCFVKVNEIKNFNQFSFTIEDCTLN
-452 GFKGLS
+452 LTLS
-458 ANENENWIF
+458 STQIEK
-467 SSLFLVFHLS
+467 LFA
-477 EIRKD
+477 
-482 FYFDEGFSLDWQVQ
+482 YM
-496 IQNKLNSTVKNTY
+496 
-509 NFKIKQPSKNNVEFY
+509 PA
-524 VKPLPLKEIKGMKKG
+524 
-539 YIKVDIKKDYSNKL
+539 IKV
-553 VASYLEMFN
+553 E
-562 DNDGSIM
+562 
-569 LSNKINYRIKYIN
+569 
-582 PSIELNYRGVNIE
+582 
-595 ALVLPKHIADLSK
+595 DLSK
-608 YMKPIKIIDK
+608 KLI
-618 SNLLLCPMPGK
+618 SPMPGLVK
-629 LLKVMVEE
+629 SISIKKGQPIKQG
-637 QEIVEEGQTLCV
+637 QELIV

-656 NTLVAQKNCTIK
+656 NILKSEKDCIVDDVLIK
-668 SINFIEGDTL
+668 EGS
-678 SVDQTIMEFIFEK
+678 SVSTDEVLITFK

>member
-18 IKTAKKM
+18 IKTANKM

-33 SEADKQADFVK
+33 SEADKHADFVK

-59 SYLVIKKIIDIA
+59 SYLVIKKIIEIA

-124 TKLKLN
+124 NKLKLN
-130 VIPGHT
+130 IIPGHT

-146 KIAEKIGFPVLLKAS
+146 KISEKIGFPVLLKAS
-161 AGGGGKGMRIVEN
+161 AGGGGKGMRIVES
-174 RNELEV
+174 RKDLEA

-195 DRVFIEKFITNPRH
+195 DRVFIEKYITNPRH

-240 EECPSSFVDEKLR
+240 EECPSSFVDKELR
-253 NEMAEQALKLAKE
+253 EAMAEQALRLAKE

-275 EFVVDGEKNFYFLEM
+275 EFVVDNDRNFYFLEM

-300 TELVTGVDLVEQMI
+300 TELVTGIDLVEQMI

-320 KLNLKQKDIS
+320 KLNLKQNDIN
-330 LKGWSVESRIY
+330 LNGWSIESRIY

-353 GRIIEYHEPQ
+353 GRLIEYHEPQ
-363 QTSLNEVV
+363 QKNKTEII
-371 RNDTGVSSGSDI
+371 RNDTGVSGGSDI
-383 SIFYDPMIAKLCTW
+383 SIFYDPMISKLAVHE
-397 GKTREIS
+397 KTRTKAIDLM
-404 INRMELALDKFLLEG
+404 INALQQYYITG
-419 IDHNIPFLS
+419 VDHNIAFLIS
-428 SIIGSQRFKSGDLTT
+428 TLKNKDFRSGSISTN
-443 SFIEDEYPN
+443 FIKENYPKGYYFN
-452 GFKGLS
+452 YGLS
-458 ANENENWIF
+458 KSLIEKFNYAAIF
-467 SSLFLVFHLS
+467 
-477 EIRKD
+477 IYK
-482 FYFDEGFSLDWQVQ
+482 
-496 IQNKLNSTVKNTY
+496 KLNINITNLDLSVISKKITSDFEIKSHKLIDKNLSMVVTH
-509 NFKIKQPSKNNVEFY
+509 KN
-524 VKPLPLKEIKGMKKG
+524 KEIVLHSLWKINQKIMELN
-539 YIKVDIKKDYSNKL
+539 I
-553 VASYLEMFN
+553 N
-562 DNDGSIM
+562 DEKCFVKI
-569 LSNKINYRIKYIN
+569 NKINNFNQFSITIEDCSLDLIVAPNKNKALFDYMPEIKR
-582 PSIELNYRGVNIE
+582 E
-595 ALVLPKHIADLSK
+595 DLSK
-608 YMKPIKIIDK
+608 KLI
-618 SNLLLCPMPGK
+618 SPMPGLIK
-629 LLKVMVEE
+629 SINIKKGQLIKQGEE
-637 QEIVEEGQTLCV
+637 LVI

-656 NTLVAQKNCTIK
+656 NILKSEKDCLVEDVLIK
-668 SINFIEGDTL
+668 EGS
-678 SVDQTIMEFIFEK
+678 SVSTDEVLITFK

>member
-18 IKTAKKM
+18 IKTANKM

-33 SEADKQADFVK
+33 SEADKHADFVK

-59 SYLVIKKIIDIA
+59 SYLVIKKIIEIA

-124 TKLKLN
+124 NKLKLN
-130 VIPGHT
+130 IIPGHT

-146 KIAEKIGFPVLLKAS
+146 KISEKIGFPVLLKAS
-161 AGGGGKGMRIVEN
+161 AGGGGKGMRIVES
-174 RNELEV
+174 RKDLEA

-195 DRVFIEKFITNPRH
+195 DRVFIEKYITNPRH

-240 EECPSSFVDEKLR
+240 EECPSSFVDKELR
-253 NEMAEQALKLAKE
+253 EAMAEQALRLAKE

-275 EFVVDGEKNFYFLEM
+275 EFVVDNDRNFYFLEM

-300 TELVTGVDLVEQMI
+300 TELVTGIDLVEQMI

-320 KLNLKQKDIS
+320 KLNLKQKDIN
-330 LKGWSVESRIY
+330 LNGWSIESRIY

-353 GRIIEYHEPQ
+353 GRLIDYHEPQ
-363 QTSLNEVV
+363 QKNKTQII
-371 RNDTGVSSGSDI
+371 RNDTGVSGGSDI
-383 SIFYDPMIAKLCTW
+383 SIFYDPMISKLAVHE
-397 GKTREIS
+397 KTRTKAIDLM
-404 INRMELALDKFLLEG
+404 INALQQYYITG
-419 IDHNIPFLS
+419 VDHNIAFLIS
-428 SIIGSQRFKSGDLTT
+428 TLKNKDFRSGSISTN
-443 SFIEDEYPN
+443 FIKENYPKGYYFN
-452 GFKGLS
+452 YGLS
-458 ANENENWIF
+458 KSLIEKFNYAAIF
-467 SSLFLVFHLS
+467 
-477 EIRKD
+477 IYK
-482 FYFDEGFSLDWQVQ
+482 
-496 IQNKLNSTVKNTY
+496 KLNINITNLDLSVISKKITSDFEIKSHKLIDKNLSM
-509 NFKIKQPSKNNVEFY
+509 IVVHKN
-524 VKPLPLKEIKGMKKG
+524 KEIVLHSLWKINQKIMELN
-539 YIKVDIKKDYSNKL
+539 I
-553 VASYLEMFN
+553 N
-562 DNDGSIM
+562 DEKCFVKI
-569 LSNKINYRIKYIN
+569 NKINNFNQFSITIEDCSLDLIVAPNKNKALFDYMPEIKL
-582 PSIELNYRGVNIE
+582 E
-595 ALVLPKHIADLSK
+595 DLSK
-608 YMKPIKIIDK
+608 KLI
-618 SNLLLCPMPGK
+618 SPMPGLIK
-629 LLKVMVEE
+629 SISIKKGQLIKQGEE
-637 QEIVEEGQTLCV
+637 LVI

-656 NTLVAQKNCTIK
+656 NILKSEKDCLVEDVLIK
-668 SINFIEGDTL
+668 EGS
-678 SVDQTIMEFIFEK
+678 SVSTDEVLITFK